1 MCAIHVYCIKC
12 WVDRTKKFEG
22 IVEGEKLRANEAQKQ
37 VHVLERTNATL
48 ERVKALQVED
58 FQRRLDAQ
66 FKKVEA
72 EVARVVELGAEVR
85 HLTRI

>member
-1 MCAIHVYCIKC
+1 M
-12 WVDRTKKFEG
+12 G
-22 IVEGEKLRANEAQKQ
+22 IAEWEKLRADEAQKEVQ
-37 VHVLERTNATL
+37 VLERTNAAL

>member
-1 MCAIHVYCIKC
+1 M
-12 WVDRTKKFEG
+12 
-22 IVEGEKLRANEAQKQ
+22 RANEAQKQ